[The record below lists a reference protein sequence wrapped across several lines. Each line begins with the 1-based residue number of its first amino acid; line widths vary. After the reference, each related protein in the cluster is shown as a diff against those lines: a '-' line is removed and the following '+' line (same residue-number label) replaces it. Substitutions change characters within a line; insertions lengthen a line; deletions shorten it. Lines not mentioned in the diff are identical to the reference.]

1 MYRIVCTV
9 TGDGPLTGKIN
20 DVSFEGGEK
29 ITLDDFT
36 FELYKNV
43 KCIKNA
49 EMKDYIS
56 LVVRF
61 KNTYNE
67 NVYIH
72 YMLDYKNHE
81 FVLNEDG
88 HIVNANYD
96 KLNLYDPDSGMD
108 LWFDITSSYELS
120 ESEEYYIN
128 FHDSSLGIS
137 IEIGYCSL
145 RNRWFEISSTL
156 NTKDRIIL
164 RENMKIR
171 ICVNTSYLLWQ
182 MVDWS
187 PYEII
192 T

>member
-9 TGDGPLTGKIN
+9 TGDSPLTDKLTGKIN

-36 FELYKNV
+36 FKIYKNV
-43 KCIKNA
+43 KCIINA

-56 LVVRF
+56 LMVRF
-61 KNTYNE
+61 E
-67 NVYIH
+67 NKSYIH
-72 YMLDYKNHE
+72 YMLDYKNHD

-88 HIVNANYD
+88 YIVNAKYD
-96 KLNLYDPDSGMD
+96 KLNLHDPYSDMD
-108 LWFDITSSYELS
+108 LWFDITSQYELS

-128 FHDSSLGIS
+128 YHDSSLGIS

-171 ICVNTSYLLWQ
+171 ICVNTSYLLWH
-182 MVDWS
+182 MDWS